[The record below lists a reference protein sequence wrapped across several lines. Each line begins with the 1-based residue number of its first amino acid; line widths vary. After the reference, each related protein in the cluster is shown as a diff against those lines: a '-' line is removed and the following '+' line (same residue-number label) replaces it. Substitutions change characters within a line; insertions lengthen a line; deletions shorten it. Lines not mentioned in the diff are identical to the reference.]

1 MNIQRI
7 QFLEK
12 YAARA
17 ENLLSEKF
25 GKNYTSHDVEK
36 LAEAL
41 IRLDVKRAANID
53 RVEELMKQARYTAN
67 AFVKEIDDELGEG
80 SFQKMAKPALLN
92 SLKSLMKNKVPYFS
106 QKVLESLKSTGQKAT
121 KMVKANPLE
130 SAGVAGIGIGGTLG
144 AHSILSND

>member
-17 ENLLSEKF
+17 ENLLSQKF
-25 GKNYTSHDVEK
+25 GKNYTPEDVEK

-53 RVEELMKQARYTAN
+53 RVEELVKQAQYTAN
-67 AFVKEIDDELGEG
+67 AFVKEINKELGEDAFAKLAKAPFLDALKLLVKGKG
-80 SFQKMAKPALLN
+80 SE
-92 SLKSLMKNKVPYFS
+92 FS
-106 QKVLESLKSTGQKAT
+106 QKLIGALKNTGQRTMKFVKTDPYLAAGFAGAGGAT
-121 KMVKANPLE
+121 ALTGH
-130 SAGVAGIGIGGTLG
+130 AL
-144 AHSILSND
+144 LSD